1 MEIGD
6 IISKSFKYPLNN
18 GTQFM
23 KVAVLYLLLIVPVF
37 FSVLMIIFANS
48 SAILVSAII
57 TIICYLIFALIM
69 GGYFLS
75 VMKEGISSSNLMP
88 EYDFAKNI
96 VDSIKVWVLG
106 LLFSLIPGIIIG
118 ILLLIVT
125 KFASSETVFGGIIC
139 IAFIA
144 LILEIIFC
152 MFLSISL
159 LRLANYDSLS
169 EALNFSAIKEDLR
182 AIGIG
187 NLIVLLVVLG
197 IISGAI
203 LFITG
208 FLIFIPIV
216 GTIIYIM
223 FIVPYTYLAVCYGL
237 GLMYSE
243 IVQ

>member
-1 MEIGD
+1 
-6 IISKSFKYPLNN
+6 
-18 GTQFM
+18 
-23 KVAVLYLLLIVPVF
+23 
-37 FSVLMIIFANS
+37 
-48 SAILVSAII
+48 
-57 TIICYLIFALIM
+57 
-69 GGYFLS
+69 
-75 VMKEGISSSNLMP
+75 MKEGISSSNLMP
-88 EYDFAKNI
+88 EFDFSKNI

-125 KFASSETVFGGIIC
+125 RFGSSETVFGGIIC

-152 MFLSISL
+152 MLLSISL

-169 EALNFSAIKEDLR
+169 EALNFSAIKEDLK

>member
-48 SAILVSAII
+48 SAILVSAFI
-57 TIICYLIFALIM
+57 TIICYLIFSLIM

-243 IVQ
+243 IV

>member
-6 IISKSFKYPLNN
+6 ILSKSFKYPLNN

-88 EYDFAKNI
+88 EYDFSKNI

-144 LILEIIFC
+144 LILEIIFR

-187 NLIVLLVVLG
+187 NLIVLLIVLG

-208 FLIFIPIV
+208 FLMFIPIV
-216 GTIIYIM
+216 GTIIYMM
-223 FIVPYTYLAVCYGL
+223 FIVPYVYLVVCYGL

-243 IVQ
+243 IV

>member
-139 IAFIA
+139 IALIA

-203 LFITG
+203 LFITR

>member
-23 KVAVLYLLLIVPVF
+23 KVALLLFLLLIIPVF
-37 FSVLMIIFANS
+37 FTILMMIFANS
-48 SAILVSAII
+48 SAISVSII
-57 TIICYLIFALIM
+57 IAVICYIIFALIM

-75 VMKEGISSSNLMP
+75 VMKEGIASSDLMP

-96 VDSIKVWVLG
+96 VDSIKAWVLG
-106 LLFSLIPGIIIG
+106 LLFLLIPGIIIG
-118 ILLLIVT
+118 ILLLFV
-125 KFASSETVFGGIIC
+125 KNFGSNETIFGGLIC
-139 IAFIA
+139 VAFIA
-144 LILEIIFC
+144 FILEIIFGI
-152 MFLSISL
+152 FLTISL

-169 EALNFSAIKEDLR
+169 EALNFSAIKEDLIT
-182 AIGIG
+182 IGIG
-187 NLIVLLVVLG
+187 NLIVVWVVFT

-208 FLIFIPIV
+208 FLIFIPII
-216 GTIIYIM
+216 GIIIYIM
-223 FIVPYTYLAVCYGL
+223 FIVPYIYLAMCYGF

-243 IVQ
+243 IV

>member
-57 TIICYLIFALIM
+57 TIICYLIFSLIM

-243 IVQ
+243 IV

>member
-243 IVQ
+243 IV

>member
-139 IAFIA
+139 IALIA

-243 IVQ
+243 IV

>member
-6 IISKSFKYPLNN
+6 ILSKSFKYPLNN

-57 TIICYLIFALIM
+57 TIICYLIFALII

-88 EYDFAKNI
+88 EFDFSKNI

-125 KFASSETVFGGIIC
+125 RFGSSETVFGGIIC

>member
-57 TIICYLIFALIM
+57 TIICYLIFALII

-88 EYDFAKNI
+88 EFDFSKNI

>member
-57 TIICYLIFALIM
+57 TIICYLIFTLII

-243 IVQ
+243 IV

>member
-6 IISKSFKYPLNN
+6 ILSKSFKYPLNN

-57 TIICYLIFALIM
+57 TIICYLIFALII

-88 EYDFAKNI
+88 EFDFSKNI

-125 KFASSETVFGGIIC
+125 RFGSSETVFGGIIC

-152 MFLSISL
+152 MLLSISL

-169 EALNFSAIKEDLR
+169 EALNFSAIKEDLK

-187 NLIVLLVVLG
+187 NLSVLLVVLG

-243 IVQ
+243 IV

>member
-57 TIICYLIFALIM
+57 TIICYLIFALII

>member
-57 TIICYLIFALIM
+57 TIICYLIFALII

-243 IVQ
+243 IV

>member
-57 TIICYLIFALIM
+57 TIICYLIFALII

-125 KFASSETVFGGIIC
+125 KFGSSETVFGGIIC

-243 IVQ
+243 IV

>member
-139 IAFIA
+139 IALIA

>member
-57 TIICYLIFALIM
+57 TIICYLIFSLIM

-169 EALNFSAIKEDLR
+169 EALNFSTIKEDLR

-243 IVQ
+243 IV

>member
-57 TIICYLIFALIM
+57 TIICYLIFALII

-88 EYDFAKNI
+88 EFDFSKNI

-125 KFASSETVFGGIIC
+125 RFGSSETVFGGIIC

-152 MFLSISL
+152 MLLSISL

-169 EALNFSAIKEDLR
+169 EALNFSAIKEDLK

-223 FIVPYTYLAVCYGL
+223 FIVPYTYLAVGYGL

-243 IVQ
+243 IV

>member
-6 IISKSFKYPLNN
+6 ILSKSFKYPLNN

-23 KVAVLYLLLIVPVF
+23 KVAVLYLLLIVPIF
-37 FSVLMIIFANS
+37 FSILMIIFANS

-88 EYDFAKNI
+88 EYDFSKNI
-96 VDSIKVWVLG
+96 VDSLKVWVLG

-125 KFASSETVFGGIIC
+125 KFGSSETVFGGIIC

-152 MFLSISL
+152 MLLSISL

-169 EALNFSAIKEDLR
+169 EALNFSAIKEDLK

-216 GTIIYIM
+216 GIIIYVM

>member
-57 TIICYLIFALIM
+57 TIICYLIFALII

-88 EYDFAKNI
+88 EFDFSKNI

-125 KFASSETVFGGIIC
+125 RFGSSETVFGGIIC

-152 MFLSISL
+152 MLLSISL

-169 EALNFSAIKEDLR
+169 EALNFSAIKEDLK

-187 NLIVLLVVLG
+187 NLIVLLVVFG

>member
-57 TIICYLIFALIM
+57 TIICYLIFALII

-88 EYDFAKNI
+88 EFDFSKNI

-125 KFASSETVFGGIIC
+125 RFGSSETVFGGIIC

-152 MFLSISL
+152 MLLSISL

-169 EALNFSAIKEDLR
+169 EALNFSAIKEDLK

-243 IVQ
+243 IV

>member
-57 TIICYLIFALIM
+57 TIICYLIFALII

-125 KFASSETVFGGIIC
+125 KFGSSETVFGGIIC

>member
-57 TIICYLIFALIM
+57 TIICYLIFTLII